1 MARRTKEEAL
11 ATRDRILDTAEM
23 LFQQRGVS
31 RTSLHELATAAGVT
45 RGAIYWHF
53 HDKADVFNAMM
64 ARVCLPLEESCGAGE
79 LGPGDD
85 PLAAIRE
92 GLVAMFRRTMSDA
105 QIRRVFEIAT
115 HKVEYVEELLAVRDR
130 HLQVRNDYLRQT
142 ERGLRLAQRR
152 GRLQAGASPRT
163 LAIGLHALVDGLIQN
178 WMLDPKAFDLV
189 RVGRQTV
196 DTYLAGMNK
205 GCDPPD

>member
-11 ATRDRILDTAEM
+11 ATRDRILDTAEL

-31 RTSLHELATAAGVT
+31 RTSLHDLATAAGVT

-53 HDKADVFNAMM
+53 QDKADVFNAMM
-64 ARVCLPLEESCGAGE
+64 ARVCLPLEESCDACE
-79 LGPGDD
+79 TALADD
-85 PLAAIRE
+85 PLATIRD
-92 GLVAMFRRTMSDA
+92 GLVDMFKRTVNDE

-142 ERGLRLAQRR
+142 ERALRLAQRR
-152 GRLQAGASPRT
+152 GQLDNGSSPRQ

-178 WMLDPKAFDLV
+178 WTLDPVAFDLV
-189 RVGRQTV
+189 RVGRRAV
-196 DTYLAGMNK
+196 DTYLAGMNSRK
-205 GCDPPD
+205 HP